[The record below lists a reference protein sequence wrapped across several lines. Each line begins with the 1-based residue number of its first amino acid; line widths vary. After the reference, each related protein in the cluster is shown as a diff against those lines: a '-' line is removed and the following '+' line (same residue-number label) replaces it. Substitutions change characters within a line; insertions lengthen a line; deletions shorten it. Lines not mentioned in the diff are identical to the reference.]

1 MQNRYAVEYN
11 MQHKNRGTAIIFN
24 HMEFDARLNLN
35 PRDGTEVDCARLQSV
50 LKQLHF
56 DVYSYD
62 DLCHKKIVETVAK
75 LASQNHEDSDCIL
88 IAILSHGEKGLI
100 NARDVQYKL
109 QDICELLLPS
119 KCPSLAGKPKLFIV
133 QACQG
138 DSTDPGVRL
147 IATESLSSNNYTIPM
162 HADFLIAQATIQGFV
177 SWRNTKF
184 GSCFIQN
191 LCTELEEKSKDCD
204 LLTLLT
210 FVCRRVAVD
219 FEGCTSEKQI
229 PSITTMLTRNLFF
242 RDGP

>member
-1 MQNRYAVEYN
+1 
-11 MQHKNRGTAIIFN
+11 IFN
-24 HMEFDARLNLN
+24 HMDFDAKLNLK
-35 PRDGTEVDCARLQSV
+35 PRNGTEVDCARLQSV

-62 DLCHKKIVETVAK
+62 DPCHKKIVEAVAK

-100 NARDVQYKL
+100 YARDVQYKL
-109 QDICELLLPS
+109 QDLCELLLPS

-138 DSTDPGVRL
+138 HSIDPGVRL

-162 HADFLIAQATIQGFV
+162 HADFLIAQATIQNFV

-184 GSCFIQN
+184 GSWFIQS
-191 LCTELEEKSKDCD
+191 LCTELEEKGKDCD

-219 FEGCTSEKQI
+219 FEG
-229 PSITTMLTRNLFF
+229 
-242 RDGP
+242 